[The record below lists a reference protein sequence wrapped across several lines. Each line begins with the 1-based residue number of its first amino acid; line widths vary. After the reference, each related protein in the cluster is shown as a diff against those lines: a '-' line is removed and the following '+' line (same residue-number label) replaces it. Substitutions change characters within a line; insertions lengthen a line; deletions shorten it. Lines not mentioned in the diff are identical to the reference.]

1 MSNVTP
7 FRRRSA
13 GQPDLPG
20 GRDRRMV
27 VIALASRG
35 SGTGRT
41 MLAAHIAV
49 QAETTGDGPVGILDI
64 DPKGD
69 LFQWWTR
76 RHGKME
82 SPAYGAR
89 CDLNSLSLTLESM
102 AAAGARLCVIDTPD
116 SDAEALASVAA
127 AADLIV
133 IPCDIDM
140 ASAGE
145 AAELGRSLSGQATI
159 AFVVNCRAHS
169 GGEPGN
175 ALSSISS
182 GGGWHAGT
190 VQYSRAYAIAMTA
203 GRIVTESHAG
213 SEAAHDIAE
222 LWTTLRGILV
232 AG

>member
-7 FRRRSA
+7 FRRRA
-13 GQPDLPG
+13 TGQPDLPAGRG
-20 GRDRRMV
+20 GSMV
-27 VIALASRG
+27 VIAFASRG
-35 SGTGRT
+35 SGMGRT

-49 QAETTGDGPVGILDI
+49 QAETTGDGAVGILDA

-69 LFQWWTR
+69 LFHWWTR

-82 SPAYGAR
+82 SPAFGAH
-89 CDLNSLSLTLESM
+89 CDLDSLGLTMEGM
-102 AAAGARLCVIDTPD
+102 AAAGANFCIIDTGAE
-116 SDAEALASVAA
+116 DAAALAPVAA
-127 AADLIV
+127 VADLIV

-145 AAELGRSLSGQATI
+145 AAELGRELSGQATV
-159 AFVVNCRAHS
+159 AFVVNCRAHA

-175 ALSSISS
+175 ALSAISS
-182 GGGWHAGT
+182 GGGWPAGT
-190 VQYSRAYAIAMTA
+190 VQHARAFAIAMTA
-203 GRIVTESHAG
+203 GRTVTESHAG
-213 SEAAHDIAE
+213 SEAARDIAE

>member
-7 FRRRSA
+7 FRRRGA
-13 GQPDLPG
+13 HQPDLAG
-20 GRDRRMV
+20 GRGGGMV
-27 VIALASRG
+27 IIAVASHG

-82 SPAYGAR
+82 SPAFGAR
-89 CDLNSLSLTLESM
+89 CDLNSLTLTMESM
-102 AAAGARLCVIDTPD
+102 AAAGARLCVIDTAAG
-116 SDAEALASVAA
+116 DAASLAYVAA
-127 AADLIV
+127 VADLIV

-145 AAELGRSLSGQATI
+145 AAALGRELSRQATI
-159 AFVVNCRAHS
+159 AFVANCRTHA

-175 ALSSISS
+175 ALSAISS
-182 GGGWHAGT
+182 GGGWPAGT
-190 VQYSRAYAIAMTA
+190 VQHSRAYAIAMTA
-203 GRIVTESHAG
+203 GRTVTESDAG
-213 SEAAHDIAE
+213 SEAAQDIAE